1 MKIFCCYFYFP
12 ERIFITSHVVP
23 TEIMDLFDPKFKW
36 ISPAD
41 PKFKWLYTHF
51 PKCNGIFGGLLRE
64 KIIIFGG
71 YSYYILGHTNPKR
84 ILLEPRYFGGCV
96 PLNND
101 ILWVVGGRNDTST
114 GKKQA
119 LK

>member
-1 MKIFCCYFYFP
+1 MLLFFP